1 MTTLHELA
9 RDALTSSDNELAAAR
24 AYAQLAKALD
34 TSHTRIAAA
43 FERATAHKEASA
55 QVIRDHATQ
64 LVIRDV
70 SKSEAERMLLE
81 VNLRHSVPLRT
92 DEVWLAV
99 DLAYGRYDDSIT
111 ADRLDTIEYGPI
123 QYAIPGIVP
132 YGVVLFVG
140 APKMGKSYMT
150 LDWALSVVAGG
161 CAMGSQ
167 QLSTDAGSVLML
179 ALEDNRRRIQARIRA
194 HMGSHPLSSEILS
207 RLTIRTAAPRVNEEI
222 GRDLQTLLAQHM
234 TRHPDTRLI
243 IVDTLARIRPNR
255 ATGNVYDDDYKAL
268 EPLIDLTHQHQ
279 VAVVIVHHTS
289 KSDRANALDSVS
301 GSQGLAGCVDAV
313 IVLKRS
319 QNSSQARLHVTGRD
333 VVEACYE
340 CCFEQAR
347 GYMKGVARGDELS
360 VEQRDV
366 IRALESSRVMMN
378 AAELAEALNK
388 SVQSV
393 RMMLSRMFAAELIDK
408 PKHGWYKA
416 KGTA

>member
-1 MTTLHELA
+1 
-9 RDALTSSDNELAAAR
+9 
-24 AYAQLAKALD
+24 
-34 TSHTRIAAA
+34 
-43 FERATAHKEASA
+43 
-55 QVIRDHATQ
+55 
-64 LVIRDV
+64 
-70 SKSEAERMLLE
+70 
-81 VNLRHSVPLRT
+81 
-92 DEVWLAV
+92 
-99 DLAYGRYDDSIT
+99 
-111 ADRLDTIEYGPI
+111 
-123 QYAIPGIVP
+123 
-132 YGVVLFVG
+132 
-140 APKMGKSYMT
+140 
-150 LDWALSVVAGG
+150 
-161 CAMGSQ
+161 MGSQ

-194 HMGSHPLSSEILS
+194 HMGSRPLSSEVLS
-207 RLTIRTAAPRVNEEI
+207 RLTIRTAAPRVNEEV

-347 GYMKGVARGDELS
+347 WYMKGVARNDELS
-360 VEQRDV
+360 VDQRDV

-378 AAELAEALNK
+378 AAELAEHLHK